1 VSLPVSEFWN
11 YINVSKCTNL
21 GFVPEKNEPDD
32 FDKDITS
39 NAVNLTESDFLL
51 MSLAELH
58 EIFEGMREVGFSENQ
73 ALKYLAYLSSIHNYE
88 HD

>member
-1 VSLPVSEFWN
+1 MPDKHEQ
-11 YINVSKCTNL
+11 
-21 GFVPEKNEPDD
+21 DD

-39 NAVNLTESDFLL
+39 NDVNLTENDFLL

-88 HD
+88 GD

>member
-1 VSLPVSEFWN
+1 M
-11 YINVSKCTNL
+11 
-21 GFVPEKNEPDD
+21 PERNEQDD
-32 FDKDITS
+32 FDKDITAES
-39 NAVNLTESDFLL
+39 LDFTENDFLL

-73 ALKYLAYLSSIHNYE
+73 ALKYLAYLSSIHSHE